1 MPLRPDRPTL
11 ERQLPRLFLLLL
23 LALLSLTAWQWR
35 HGPPLSAS
43 LLDLLPQGT
52 GDARLEQAER
62 RMQEPLNRELLLLIG
77 HPQRQHAIDLTRQLG
92 RDWQASGR
100 FAQVQW
106 RLEADLAAV
115 RQQLHASRL
124 ALLPPA
130 DRRLLVEQPDAF
142 IEQRAIQLF
151 DSFAGHG
158 LLPTAQDWLGLG
170 LRAQQAIAAQ
180 GPVQA
185 DLGSGV
191 LLLEADGMIWA
202 LLRARS
208 HADAFDLQAPPA
220 IAAEVRR
227 VRSTLEQQ
235 GAQLLAS
242 SGVLY
247 AAAGQARASREI
259 GMLGG
264 AALLGTLLLL
274 LLAYRRP
281 SALLGLLPVAV
292 ALLAGCSACVLVF
305 GQINA
310 LTLVLGASLIGVAAD
325 FPQHYLSKSWGP
337 VPWRSW
343 GALRATLPG
352 LSLSLATNLIG
363 YLALALTP
371 FPALTQI
378 ALFSASGLI
387 GAYLCA
393 VCLLPAWLNGV
404 HLRPAPALLG
414 SAERLLGWRT
424 RLLDRTGSRAPL
436 AVLLLFCGGGLWQ
449 LQTQNDLR
457 QWLGAE
463 PHLQAEA
470 RRIAELTGQQPTS
483 QFFLVRARDEAQL
496 LRRQA
501 ALSARLDAAIGA
513 GQLRGYRALS
523 QLVAPPAELQSLRG
537 ALQRLP
543 QHWQPLLQLGLAE
556 SALQAEL
563 AELLDT
569 PQPTLEQA
577 LAGPLGE
584 PWRALWLGPDA
595 DGRVAGLVSLQG
607 QAASSQLRHIAD
619 SLDGVLLVDRLGE
632 LDRLFAAT
640 QLSAAELKLLSC
652 LAIVLLLCLPF
663 GLAGALRVVCL
674 PLLAAMTA
682 LACLGWLGQPLTLF
696 SLFGLLLITAIGVDY
711 SILMREAIGGPAVCL
726 LGTLLSALTS
736 WLSFGL
742 LLLSQT
748 PVIANFGLAVSLGLL
763 FCFLL
768 SPWASPPPRTDNAR
782 ISHTN
787 NEARSPHEVT

>member
-1 MPLRPDRPTL
+1 M
-11 ERQLPRLFLLLL
+11 PRLFLVLL
-23 LALLSLTAWQWR
+23 LALLVLTAWQWR
-35 HGPPLSAS
+35 HGPPLSAG
-43 LLDLLPQGT
+43 LLDLLPRGS

-77 HPQRQHAIDLTRQLG
+77 HPQRQQAIDLARQLG

-124 ALLPPA
+124 ALLPSA

-142 IEQRAIQLF
+142 IQQRAAELF

-158 LLPTAQDWLGLG
+158 LLPAAQDWLGLG

-191 LLLEADGMIWA
+191 LLLEADGMSWA

-220 IAAEVRR
+220 IAAELQR
-227 VRSTLEQQ
+227 VRAALQQQ

-259 GMLGG
+259 GLLGG

-274 LLAYRRP
+274 LLAYRRA

-292 ALLAGCSACVLVF
+292 ALLAGCAACVLVY
-305 GQINA
+305 GQVNA

-337 VPWRSW
+337 LPWHSW
-343 GALRATLPG
+343 SALRATLPG

-363 YLALALTP
+363 YLALAFTP
-371 FPALTQI
+371 FPALSQI
-378 ALFSASGLI
+378 ALFSAAGLI

-393 VCLLPAWLNGV
+393 VCLLPAWLSGV

-414 SAERLLGWRT
+414 SAA
-424 RLLDRTGSRAPL
+424 RLLDWRRRLLASTGSRAPL
-436 AVLLLFCGGGLWQ
+436 ALLLLFCGGGLWQ

-463 PHLQAEA
+463 PQLQAEA

-496 LRRQA
+496 LQRQA
-501 ALSARLDAAIGA
+501 ALSARLDATVAS

-523 QLVAPPAELQSLRG
+523 QLVAPPAELHSLHG

-556 SALQAEL
+556 AALQAEL
-563 AELLDT
+563 AALLDS
-569 PQPTLEQA
+569 PQPSLEQA

-584 PWRALWLGPDA
+584 PWRPLWLGAEA
-595 DGRVAGLVSLQG
+595 DGSVAGLVSLQG
-607 QAASSQLRHIAD
+607 QAEVALLRRAAAG
-619 SLDGVLLVDRLGE
+619 LDGVQLVDRLGE
-632 LDRLFAAT
+632 LNRLFAAT
-640 QLSAAELKLLSC
+640 QLGAAELKLLSC

-663 GLAGALRVVCL
+663 GLAGALRVVGL
-674 PLLAAMTA
+674 PLLAALA
-682 LACLGWLGQPLTLF
+682 AAACLGWLGQPLTLF

-711 SILMREAIGGPAVCL
+711 CILQREAIGGAAVSL
-726 LGTLLSALTS
+726 LGTLLAALTS

-748 PVIANFGLAVSLGLL
+748 PVIANFGLAVSLGL
-763 FCFLL
+763 FFAFLL
-768 SPWASPPPRTDNAR
+768 APWARPPAASNELCISPT
-782 ISHTN
+782 H
-787 NEARSPHEVT
+787 NEARSPHEVS

>member
-1 MPLRPDRPTL
+1 MRPDRPTL
-11 ERQLPRLFLLLL
+11 ERHLPRLFLVLLVAL
-23 LALLSLTAWQWR
+23 LALTAWQWR

-43 LLDLLPQGT
+43 LLDLLPQGA

-77 HPQRQHAIDLTRQLG
+77 HPQRQQAIDLARQLG

-106 RLEADLAAV
+106 RLDADLEALR
-115 RQQLHASRL
+115 RQLRASRL
-124 ALLPPA
+124 ALLPTA
-130 DRRLLVEQPDAF
+130 DRRLLAEQPDTF
-142 IEQRAIQLF
+142 IQQRAAQLF
-151 DSFAGHG
+151 DSFAGSG

-170 LRAQQAIAAQ
+170 LRAQQAITAQ

-191 LLLEADGMIWA
+191 LLLEAGGMTWA

-227 VRSTLEQQ
+227 VRAELERQ
-235 GAQLLAS
+235 GARLLAS

-259 GMLGG
+259 SLLGG

-281 SALLGLLPVAV
+281 PALLGLLPVAV
-292 ALLAGCSACVLVF
+292 ALLAGCAACVLVF
-305 GQINA
+305 GQVNA

-325 FPQHYLSKSWGP
+325 FPQHYLSKSWAAP
-337 VPWRSW
+337 RWHSW
-343 GALRATLPG
+343 SALRATLPG

-363 YLALALTP
+363 YLALAFTP

-378 ALFSASGLI
+378 ALFSAAGLI
-387 GAYLCA
+387 AAYLCA
-393 VCLLPAWLNGV
+393 VCLLPAWLGGV

-414 SAERLLGWRT
+414 AAERLLGWRA

-436 AVLLLFCGGGLWQ
+436 ALLLLFCGGGLWQ

-463 PHLQAEA
+463 PQLQAEA

-496 LRRQA
+496 LQRQA
-501 ALSARLDAAIGA
+501 ALTARLDAAIRD
-513 GQLRGYRALS
+513 GQLRGYRALN
-523 QLVAPPAELQSLRG
+523 QLVAPPAELQALRA
-537 ALQRLP
+537 ALLRLP

-556 SALQAEL
+556 AVLQAEL
-563 AELLDT
+563 AELLET
-569 PQPTLEQA
+569 PQPTLAQA

-584 PWRALWLGPDA
+584 PWRPLWLGPGA

-607 QAASSQLRHIAD
+607 QAAPELLRRAAD
-619 SLDGVLLVDRLGE
+619 GLDGVQLVDRLGE
-632 LDRLFAAT
+632 LNRLFAAS

-652 LAIVLLLCLPF
+652 LAIALLLCLPF
-663 GLAGALRVVCL
+663 GLAGALRVVGL
-674 PLLAAMTA
+674 PLLAALTA
-682 LACLGWLGQPLTLF
+682 AACLGWLGQPLTLF

-711 SILMREAIGGPAVCL
+711 CILQREAIGGAAVSL
-726 LGTLLSALTS
+726 LGTLLAALTS

-748 PVIANFGLAVSLGLL
+748 PVIANFGLAVSLGL
-763 FCFLL
+763 FFAFLL
-768 SPWASPPPRTDNAR
+768 APWAHPPKADNSVH
-782 ISHTN
+782 IPNTH
-787 NEARSPHEVT
+787 NEARSPYEVS